1 MKKCPTDLLLRR
13 ALLPLLAAL
22 CLNICVPLTAEAA
35 EAALTAG
42 AAEAALTAETAG
54 ACATNARPCATDSL
68 RPDSLRSA
76 PPQLPDS
83 TVRRLARSLG
93 MVDTAEV
100 APRLRRLEHIERELL
115 PNVDTAMLAR
125 QNPRYLRHRARSFR
139 HWARLIPNQA
149 TLQYAGSIGL
159 MSAGIGWHYG
169 REHWETDLLVG
180 IVPRYHSEHA
190 KTSFTMKQR
199 YVPWHVRISSRW
211 TVQPLTAGVFFNTIS
226 GDDFWRR
233 QPDKYPKHYYGF
245 STKLRSHVFLGQRL
259 RYNIP
264 SRHRVINSAVSAY
277 YELSS
282 CDLYLVSKAVNRDY
296 PWSRTLSLAFGLRWE
311 M

>member
-1 MKKCPTDLLLRR
+1 MKRYATDTLRR
-13 ALLPLLAAL
+13 LVRRAATIVATLAVSL
-22 CLNICVPLTAEAA
+22 QAA
-35 EAALTAG
+35 AAAHSV
-42 AAEAALTAETAG
+42 
-54 ACATNARPCATDSL
+54 ATDSTAL
-68 RPDSLRSA
+68 
-76 PPQLPDS
+76 PQLPDS
-83 TVRRLARSLG
+83 TIRNLARGLG

-100 APRLRRLEHIERELL
+100 NPQLRRLHFVETQLL
-115 PNVDTAMLAR
+115 PQADTASLHRSSAR
-125 QNPRYLRHRARSFR
+125 YTRRRARTFR

-169 REHWETDLLVG
+169 RNDHWETDLLVG
-180 IVPRYHSEHA
+180 IVPRYHTEHF
-190 KTSFTMKQR
+190 KTSFTLKQR

-211 TVQPLTAGVFFNTIS
+211 TLQPLTTGLFFNTIS
-226 GDDFWRR
+226 GDDFWRN

-245 STKLRSHVFLGQRL
+245 STKLRSNVFLGQRI

-264 SRHRVINSAVSAY
+264 TRRRIYHSAVSAY

-282 CDLYLVSKAVNRDY
+282 CDLYIVSKAVNKDY

>member
-1 MKKCPTDLLLRR
+1 MKMCPTDLLLRR

-22 CLNICVPLTAEAA
+22 CLNVCAPLT
-35 EAALTAG
+35 TR
-42 AAEAALTAETAG
+42 AALTAESAG
-54 ACATNARPCATDSL
+54 ACATNARPCATAPL
-68 RPDSLRSA
+68 RPDSI
-76 PPQLPDS
+76 LPDS

-125 QNPRYLRHRARSFR
+125 QNPRYLRHRTRSFR
-139 HWARLIPNQA
+139 RWARLIPNQA